1 MLEENNIELRSPVRY
16 GKIRDLGRGLTE
28 FKNGDRYVC
37 VKPFYPP
44 IPQKQ
49 IVASFPCFVVHHG
62 KITKCVSCQTYV
74 HKVGDEICP
83 AKPSEDFYAFKGFR
97 HPLSNHF
104 PCKLKVYEAEFRSLE
119 HAFFF
124 RMASELGKA
133 DLAQR
138 IKGCDHADS
147 AKKMSADIADDEE
160 RFRWEKANPDV
171 MSYLLEAKAKQCEIF
186 KNCLLESKDKVLAE
200 ATKSTIW
207 RTGLSPY
214 VTTHTAPN
222 YWPGKNWLGGMLT
235 ELTQKLI
242 HEDANIESEGDV
254 NDVIEVEM
262 EVEDSGSDQHD
273 HTADLNLQ
281 NVDETVDELG
291 GTDHD
296 FNEHTSNAVSLP
308 SDVPTDESNV
318 EPTVTQEPAGEIS
331 TTSTMSV
338 VSRTSGG
345 SGTSTSKAS
354 GSGTS
359 TSRGR
364 SSQKTPLSDRTS
376 GRGSRPSSAPNATS
390 KKGTDLKKKTVLN
403 TPNQQDIRNV
413 LKRNKPDSSPQDTE
427 DSKQVSKQVKTDNG

>member
-1 MLEENNIELRSPVRY
+1 MLEENHIELRSPVRY
-16 GKIRDLGRGLTE
+16 GKIRDLAGGLTD
-28 FKNGDRYVC
+28 FKNGDRYVY
-37 VKPFYPP
+37 VKPFDPP

-49 IVASFPCFVVHHG
+49 IVASFPCFVAHHG
-62 KITKCVSCQTYV
+62 KTTKCVSCETYG

-83 AKPSEDFYAFKGFR
+83 AKPSEDIYAFKGFR

-104 PCKLKVYEAEFRSLE
+104 PCKLKVYETEFRSLE
-119 HAFFF
+119 HAFFL
-124 RMASELGKA
+124 RMASELGKP
-133 DLAQR
+133 DLEES
-138 IKGCDHADS
+138 IKCCDHVGS
-147 AKKMSADIADDEE
+147 VKKMSPEIADDEE
-160 RFRWEKANPDV
+160 RWRWKKENANV
-171 MSYLLEAKAKQCEIF
+171 MNYLLEAKAKQCEIF
-186 KNCLLESKDKVLAE
+186 KNCLLENKDKVLAE
-200 ATKSTIW
+200 ATKSMIW
-207 RTGLSPY
+207 GTGLSPY

-262 EVEDSGSDQHD
+262 EAADSDQHD

-308 SDVPTDESNV
+308 SDVPTDESNA
-318 EPTVTQEPAGEIS
+318 EPKVTQEPAGETS

-338 VSRTSGG
+338 VSRTSEG
-345 SGTSTSKAS
+345 SRTSTSKAS

-364 SSQKTPLSDRTS
+364 SSQKTPLSDRTPR
-376 GRGSRPSSAPNATS
+376 RGSCPSSAANATS
-390 KKGTDLKKKTVLN
+390 KKGTDLKKKTVLD

-413 LKRNKPDSSPQDTE
+413 LKRNKPDSSPQDPE
-427 DSKQVSKQVKTDNG
+427 HSKQVSKQVKTNNG